1 MEVVMQRAKTVE
13 LEDLVSYFEISTE
26 SYFPNTLH
34 NTLPY
39 LINLINLWLPKEQQ
53 EK

>member
-1 MEVVMQRAKTVE
+1 MEAVMQRAKTVE
-13 LEDLVSYFEISTE
+13 LEDLASYFGISTE

-39 LINLINLWLPKEQQ
+39 LINLINLWLSKEQ
-53 EK
+53 KKR